1 MDLSDNEYFSPFEGE
16 GFTNILEVQCY
27 IATPNQTL
35 TDDHASKN
43 LENDEGG
50 KGDMMVTLLT
60 PVSCYW
66 SSGKY
71 GSGPSQAMS
80 NMAQKV
86 VAGNTYFIVEW
97 PILLQEATEF
107 KGSRVG
113 LTFPHPMNPEFYLP
127 NPHKSQMQVCQY
139 NNAVYW
145 DIHFCLHMRS
155 SQVLN

>member
-60 PVSCYW
+60 PVSCY
-66 SSGKY
+66 
-71 GSGPSQAMS
+71 
-80 NMAQKV
+80 
-86 VAGNTYFIVEW
+86 
-97 PILLQEATEF
+97 
-107 KGSRVG
+107 
-113 LTFPHPMNPEFYLP
+113 
-127 NPHKSQMQVCQY
+127 
-139 NNAVYW
+139 
-145 DIHFCLHMRS
+145 
-155 SQVLN
+155 